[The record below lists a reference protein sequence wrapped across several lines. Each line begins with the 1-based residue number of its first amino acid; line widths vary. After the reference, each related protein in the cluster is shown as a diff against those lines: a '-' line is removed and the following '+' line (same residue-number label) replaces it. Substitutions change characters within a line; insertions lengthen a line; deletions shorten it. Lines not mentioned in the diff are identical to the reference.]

1 MIFLCSSYVFQRIQG
16 EDWWKIIV
24 RRVKRILRGKYIGER
39 GNSSERR
46 FHFRIWK
53 HHLPYSSM
61 NETILSIVVSW
72 WNLLS
77 LLPSQFSAKS
87 DETGERNYPFFC
99 LLFFFFLNLFN
110 VISAD
115 WLGLLKSRAASPL
128 VKIPRVPAPYRV
140 DGHVI

>member
-1 MIFLCSSYVFQRIQG
+1 MIFLCFSYMFQRIRG

-24 RRVKRILRGKYIGER
+24 RRVKRILREKYIGER

-61 NETILSIVVSW
+61 NETILSSSCDETC
-72 WNLLS
+72 S

-87 DETGERNYPFFC
+87 DETGERNYPSFC
-99 LLFFFFLNLFN
+99 LLFFFFFFNLFN